1 MALTRF
7 AASAAP
13 EVRALAGQGAVA
25 LWPVGSTEQH
35 GSHLVTGFDLA
46 SATAVCERAAVA
58 ASAQVVLLPGLAFGA
73 SDHWLEL
80 GATLSL
86 RPATL
91 LAVVL
96 DVIRSAERSGFERLV
111 AVNGHA
117 GNIGV
122 LTAAL
127 GDTTSSAIQVEVV
140 SYWTLVDARRMAD
153 ACLSDAGGVGHAG
166 EVETSIALALEA
178 GLAVNERLP
187 APPGRALVPGEP
199 GGPPAGGIVRSP
211 RPLLESPSGVYGDP
225 SQARPELGELVLAEA
240 SSALARHLDRPGG

>member
-7 AASAAP
+7 AANAAP
-13 EVRALAGQGAVA
+13 EVRQLARDGAVA

-46 SATAVCERAAVA
+46 SATAVCERAAEA

-73 SDHWLEL
+73 SEHWLDL

-86 RPATL
+86 RPATM

-96 DVIRSAERSGFERLV
+96 DVIRSAERSGFGRLV

-127 GDTTSSAIQVEVV
+127 GDAASAAIQVEVV
-140 SYWTLVDARRMAD
+140 SYWTLVDPQRLAD
-153 ACLSDAGGVGHAG
+153 ACFTDAGGVGHAG
-166 EVETSIALALEA
+166 EVETSIALALDA
-178 GLAVNERLP
+178 DLAVAARLP
-187 APPGRALVPGEP
+187 APPGRPLAPGEP
-199 GGPPAGGIVRSP
+199 GGPPAGGILRSP
-211 RPLLESPSGVYGDP
+211 RPLVESPGGVYGDP
-225 SQARPELGELVLAEA
+225 THARAELGELVIGEA
-240 SSALARHLDRPGG
+240 SAALARHLDGPRG

>member
-13 EVRALAGQGAVA
+13 EVRELARAGAVA

-35 GSHLVTGFDLA
+35 GTHLVTGFDLA
-46 SATAVCERAAVA
+46 SATAVCERAATA

-73 SDHWLEL
+73 SEHWLDL

-86 RPATL
+86 KPATL

-96 DVIRSAERSGFERLV
+96 DVIRSVERSGFGRLV

-117 GNIGV
+117 GNVGV

-127 GDTTSSAIQVEVV
+127 GDTESSGIQVEVV
-140 SYWTLVDARRMAD
+140 SYWTLVDAKRLAD
-153 ACLSDAGGVGHAG
+153 ACESDAGGVGHAG
-166 EVETSIALALEA
+166 EVETSIALALDA
-178 GLAVNERLP
+178 DLAVIERLP
-187 APPGRALVPGEP
+187 APPGRPLAPGEP
-199 GGPPAGGIVRSP
+199 GGPPAGGILRSP
-211 RPLLESPSGVYGDP
+211 RPLVESPSGVYGDP
-225 SQARPELGELVLAEA
+225 SRARAELGALVIAEA
-240 SSALARHLDRPGG
+240 SAALAQHLDGSRG